1 MSSAE
6 GPYFLVTPEGT
17 FRIRDEHDANDYV
30 AILTALHADPMTDP
44 LLALSRQQV
53 ATRLGRGL
61 PSDFPTEDVVTG
73 DPHQG
78 GTRGWWEFTVQRF
91 LGAGVDVGPE
101 TGEAVPEGDGAAEAV
116 ASVPEAGPESGGG
129 DLWPLKSRQWA
140 DVDLSGVDHRVLI
153 ATSFGIVTP
162 SGVVKSGP
170 LNSPGRLGEI
180 VCNRRWGTPPGGLA
194 PQVWVTPEAMEA
206 IGFPI
211 DDQDE
216 AGLPG
221 FVGDFFGCEVTY
233 HQSGWFSCA
242 FDSEVYGGES
252 RTAEVILMP
261 YLVLNPSSARPMDR
275 GVAGIQ
281 ETASEL
287 PDDEAEAAHLLGD
300 RIAWLYGLEG
310 ALPAARWPL
319 VGAQL
324 ANAKLRNAKPKVVN
338 TTGPAPELK
347 MSPLPPEIAPA
358 GKLPSQWWT
367 LEGVET
373 RGAAAFD
380 DPEGARPGAR
390 IKKPPHRERGNTIDV
405 EIDQVAAYLP
415 SAEGLYLGWGEP
427 DWAEPDPAVF
437 NEARPPFGMFQLT
450 TPAGGDLDGL
460 HRKLPLPHPQMR
472 WDKPTTWWATTADV
486 RQLTAAPEF
495 GGAGISPV
503 ELQIDAAWVWPEQ
516 HQWLKGFSMELRS
529 RRIAAVDAGRD
540 DRVEMIKAIYTSF
553 FGRMAAVGDSA
564 WKYPLFKFTQPAWY
578 ASIEAVTRA
587 RALKYAARIARD
599 FDIYPIGWWA
609 DAWFYRVPADFDVNQ
624 LEDPLRNGVRTN
636 GSYRIKNVH
645 YPPTSP

>member
-1 MSSAE
+1 MSSTE
-6 GPYFLVTPEGT
+6 GPYFLITPEGT

-30 AILTALHADPMTDP
+30 AILTALHADLMSEP

-61 PSDFPTEDVVTG
+61 PSGFPVEDVVTG

-78 GTRGWWEFTVQRF
+78 GTRGWWDFTVQRF
-91 LGAGVDVGPE
+91 LGAGLDTGAEE
-101 TGEAVPEGDGAAEAV
+101 TGHEAAAD
-116 ASVPEAGPESGGG
+116 EAGAPEPPLAREPT
-129 DLWPLKSRQWA
+129 DDRLWPIKSRQWD

-162 SGVVKSGP
+162 SGMVKSGP
-170 LNSPGRLGEI
+170 LNSPARLGEV
-180 VCNRRWGTPPGGLA
+180 VCKRRWGTPPGGSA
-194 PQVWVTPEAMEA
+194 PQVWVTPEALEA
-206 IGFPI
+206 VGFPI

-216 AGLPG
+216 SGLPA
-221 FVGDFFGCEVTY
+221 FVADFFGCAVKY
-233 HQSGWFSCA
+233 HQSGWFSCE
-242 FDSEVYGGES
+242 FDSEIYGGDS
-252 RTAEVILMP
+252 RNAEIILIPFLM
-261 YLVLNPSSARPMDR
+261 LNPSSARPMDR

-287 PDDEAEAAHLLGD
+287 PDDETEAAHLLGD
-300 RIAWLYGLEG
+300 RIAWLYGMEG
-310 ALPAARWPL
+310 TLPASRWSM

-324 ANAKLRNAKPKVVN
+324 ANAKLRNAKPKLVN
-338 TTGPAPELK
+338 TTGPAPDLK
-347 MSPLPPEIAPA
+347 MSPLPQEITAT
-358 GKLPSQWWT
+358 GKLPSQWWS
-367 LEGVET
+367 LEGVEA
-373 RGAAAFD
+373 RGATTD
-380 DPEGARPGAR
+380 DPGGVRRPGAR
-390 IKKPPHRERGNTIDV
+390 VKKPPHRARGNTVDV
-405 EIDQVAAYLP
+405 EVDQVASYLP

-427 DWAEPDPAVF
+427 DWVEPNPAVF

-450 TPAGGDLDGL
+450 TPAGNDLDGL

-516 HQWLKGFSMELRS
+516 HQWLKGFSMTLRS
-529 RRIAAVDAGRD
+529 KRIEAIAAGRD
-540 DRVEMIKAIYTSF
+540 DRVEMIKAVYTSF

-587 RALKYAARIARD
+587 RALKYATRIARD

-609 DAWFYRVPADFDVNQ
+609 DAWFYRVPADFEVSQ
-624 LEDPLRNGVRTN
+624 LEDPLRDGVRTN
-636 GSYRIKNVH
+636 GSYRIKNVD
-645 YPPTSP
+645 YPEPPSS